1 MKRTIGE
8 KLKRVKAEGDS
19 VLAVRANRELP
30 LGSRT
35 DNLRYCHI
43 NAVTVPA
50 LPTRAPRAAPRLHAS
65 SPAAAARP
73 SSRTRRATPAAAS

>member
-19 VLAVRANRELP
+19 VLTVRANRELP

-50 LPTRAPRAAPRLHAS
+50 SVLAADACERH
-65 SPAAAARP
+65 AAAQP
-73 SSRTRRATPAAAS
+73 G